1 MYLLNDDE
9 LKSSKIISSKLLF
22 SFFIIFNNELIVGK
36 EKKTMRTRSILEKS
50 TYETP
55 RVINL
60 I

>member
-36 EKKTMRTRSILEKS
+36 EWEKQW
-50 TYETP
+50 E
-55 RVINL
+55 REAF
-60 I
+60 